1 MRKGRCPTLGVLSG
15 PKCGVG
21 AVEASSQWE
30 ALGSAAE
37 ATPHS
42 QATQRSGCL
51 YSSLVSNW
59 LRAAQVGVFA
69 PPYFCRVAFADG
81 EKDLRRRVV
90 DAGGWEL
97 A

>member
-1 MRKGRCPTLGVLSG
+1 MSHAGVLSQALNA
-15 PKCGVG
+15 VG

-59 LRAAQVGVFA
+59 LRLLQVGLFCSH
-69 PPYFCRVAFADG
+69 YFCQVAFADG

>member
-1 MRKGRCPTLGVLSG
+1 M
-15 PKCGVG
+15 
-21 AVEASSQWE
+21 EASSQWE

-37 ATPHS
+37 SMPHS
-42 QATQRSGCL
+42 QVTQRSGYL
-51 YSSLVSNW
+51 YSTLVSNW
-59 LRAAQVGVFA
+59 LRAAQVGVFT
-69 PPYFCRVAFADG
+69 PPHFCRAAFADE

>member
-37 ATPHS
+37 ATLTVRPPKD
-42 QATQRSGCL
+42 Q
-51 YSSLVSNW
+51 
-59 LRAAQVGVFA
+59 GVYTA
-69 PPYFCRVAFADG
+69 VWSVTG
-81 EKDLRRRVV
+81 
-90 DAGGWEL
+90 
-97 A
+97 